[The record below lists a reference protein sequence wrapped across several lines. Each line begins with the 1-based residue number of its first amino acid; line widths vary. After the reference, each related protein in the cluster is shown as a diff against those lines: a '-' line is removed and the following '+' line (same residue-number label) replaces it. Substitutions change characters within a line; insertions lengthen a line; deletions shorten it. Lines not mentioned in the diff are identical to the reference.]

1 MLTRTMRPLFV
12 ETITSVEQKKRS
24 FNSGYTIL
32 NISKCFLN
40 IHKRSRKYYY
50 QYQREGGGE
59 LVIDYIENRN
69 IANRRDFH

>member
-24 FNSGYTIL
+24 FNSGCTIL

-40 IHKRSRKYYY
+40 IHKKIPKILLSIPKRR
-50 QYQREGGGE
+50 GGE